1 MAFTFA
7 AADLRCPSRK
17 SGCCGACAPTRVHDQ
32 SASPTSAVFPFPR
45 LAFRVWLVRP
55 TRHLCPRT
63 PISPKSTHLHL
74 PAFHSFWCNP
84 ETQSGVKSIFS
95 FVCSFP
101 FSGDTLLLTIPDEH
115 HPPHISRA
123 AARSGVTLRLSPTP
137 ARQSPFSGRRE
148 ESCYSAEWGWY
159 PTHIVHW
166 SDVPHQKPRFP
177 QAAHVPPDLPPVAS
191 HHATSVHEPTGT
203 ARRTSGPAPRPA
215 PLRLLH
221 RGPE

>member
-1 MAFTFA
+1 MRVLRRVSTIRAHLRPLRSFLSPGSPLGFGWCVLLGIFA
-7 AADLRCPSRK
+7 PALRFHPN
-17 SGCCGACAPTRVHDQ
+17 
-32 SASPTSAVFPFPR
+32 
-45 LAFRVWLVRP
+45 
-55 TRHLCPRT
+55 
-63 PISPKSTHLHL
+63 THLHL

-123 AARSGVTLRLSPTP
+123 AARSGVTLALSPNP
-137 ARQSPFSGRRE
+137 ARQSPSSGRRE

-191 HHATSVHEPTGT
+191 PPFSTTPHQSTNPR
-203 ARRTSGPAPRPA
+203 ARPGEPAPRPA
-215 PLRLLH
+215 PLCLFVSCTVA
-221 RGPE
+221 